1 MHTTEYL
8 FQKTIKDMEMKR
20 FLKLAY
26 LRGLDP
32 YSPSYLW

>member
-8 FQKTIKDMEMKR
+8 FQKTIKDVEMKR
-20 FLKLAY
+20 FLKLAS

-32 YSPSYLW
+32 YSSSHLW